1 MGEQFGPTNPNGT
14 SQGGIGS
21 GRDNSNV
28 GFGESHSLER
38 ADIIDVLPEP
48 DMEGAK
54 GRCNSTGGMSGYD
67 VEGGQA
73 IISIQ
78 YFVSHCGVRKIVM
91 ASSSSLN
98 GGYVARHR
106 RVGKIS
112 HVISG
117 SERNTICDGFRDVS
131 FGEVCVLLQSVFS
144 KLRAGHHSVDRN
156 YFSRQSGIG
165 ART

>member
-1 MGEQFGPTNPNGT
+1 MSEQFGPANPNGT

-54 GRCNSTGGMSGYD
+54 GRCNSTGGMSSYD

-73 IISIQ
+73 IIPVQ
-78 YFVSHCGVRKIVM
+78 YFMSHCRVGKIVM
-91 ASSSSLN
+91 ARSSSLN
-98 GGYVARHR
+98 GVYVARHR
-106 RVGKIS
+106 RVGKVG

-117 SERNTICDGFRDVS
+117 SERDTIGEGFGGVS

-144 KLRAGHHSVDRN
+144 RLRAGYHSVDRN